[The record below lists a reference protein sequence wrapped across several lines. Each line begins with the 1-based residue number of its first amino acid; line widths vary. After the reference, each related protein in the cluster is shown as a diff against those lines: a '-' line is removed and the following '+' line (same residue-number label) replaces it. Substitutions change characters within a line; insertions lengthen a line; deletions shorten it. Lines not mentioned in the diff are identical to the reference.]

1 MYRTNGVAYQHCL
14 RSDDLAP
21 RSLMRACYLLTTG
34 TDLAERKETDA
45 GKTNSVMAGRGP
57 SINRVG
63 LVGMV

>member
-1 MYRTNGVAYQHCL
+1 MVL
-14 RSDDLAP
+14 RINIVSDLMISLLADE
-21 RSLMRACYLLTTG
+21 SLLLTTG
-34 TDLAERKETDA
+34 TSLAERKETDA